1 MASRDTL
8 SFNPDCFSRG
18 ISQRGLSPFY
28 LTSLSYYFY
37 LGNLNIGM
45 TIFHEIEKLA
55 LNCVL
60 DVTLVR
66 MPHAT
71 WAIYSIAAY

>member
-1 MASRDTL
+1 
-8 SFNPDCFSRG
+8 
-18 ISQRGLSPFY
+18 
-28 LTSLSYYFY
+28 
-37 LGNLNIGM
+37 M